1 MNSILRIRE
10 KARAADKLILLP
22 EYDDKRTQ
30 EAAAMINSEGIARAV
45 LLTPDKIDPVKKEK
59 YAEQFFQ
66 MRKAKGMTQEEAR
79 GIFEDPL
86 YYAAMETKAGA
97 ADGFVAGAVHT
108 TPDMVRASILCLGV
122 DKHIGLACSCFIM
135 DVPDCEYGQNG
146 LFIYADCGVIP
157 DPDAAQVASI
167 ALAASELG
175 SRILDM
181 PPRVAL
187 LSYSTKGSAKG
198 KSVEKMVEALKILRS
213 KAPQL
218 EADGEL
224 QVDAAIVPEVAR
236 IKSPGNPMAGKANIL
251 IFPDLSAGNISYKL
265 TQRLAKARALGPI
278 LLGLSKPCSDL
289 SRGCSAEDIVDCS
302 AVTAVRAE

>member
-10 KARAADKLILLP
+10 KAGAADKLILLP
-22 EYDDKRTQ
+22 EYEDKRTQ
-30 EAAAMINSEGIARAV
+30 EAAAMLNAEGIARAV
-45 LLTPDKIDPVKKEK
+45 LLTPDKIDRVKKEK
-59 YAEQFFQ
+59 YAEEFFQ
-66 MRKAKGMTQEEAR
+66 MRKARGMTPEEAR
-79 GIFEDPL
+79 RIFEDPL
-86 YYAAMETKAGA
+86 YYAAMETKAGQ

-157 DPDAAQVASI
+157 DPDASQVASI

-198 KSVEKMVEALKILRS
+198 KSVEKMVEALKILKS

-289 SRGCSAEDIVDCS
+289 SRGCSAEDIVDCA
-302 AVTAVRAE
+302 AVTALRAE

>member
-10 KARAADKLILLP
+10 KAKAAKKLILLP
-22 EYDDKRTQ
+22 EFGDKRTR
-30 EAAAMINSEGIARAV
+30 EAAEMLNREGIARAV
-45 LLTPDKIDPVKKEK
+45 LLTPDLIDKAKKEK
-59 YAEQFFQ
+59 YAEEFFQ
-66 MRKAKGMTQEEAR
+66 MRKAKGMSREEAAM
-79 GIFEDPL
+79 IFEDPL
-86 YYAAMETKAGA
+86 YYAAMDTRAGNS
-97 ADGFVAGAVHT
+97 DGFVAGAVHT
-108 TPDMVRASILCLGV
+108 TPDVVRASILCLGV

-157 DPDAAQVASI
+157 EPDAAQVASI

-198 KSVEKMVEALKILRS
+198 QSVAKMVDALKILKE
-213 KAPQL
+213 KAPHL

-236 IKSPGNPMAGKANIL
+236 IKSPGNPTAGKANIL

-289 SRGCSAEDIVDCS
+289 SRGCSAEDIVDCA
-302 AVTAVRAE
+302 AVTAVRVK

>member
-10 KARAADKLILLP
+10 KAKASGKLILLP
-22 EYDDKRTQ
+22 EFGDKRTQ
-30 EAAAMINSEGIARAV
+30 EAAEILNREGIARAV
-45 LLTPDKIDPVKKEK
+45 LLTPDRIDKAKKEK
-59 YAEQFFQ
+59 YAEEFFQ
-66 MRKAKGMTQEEAR
+66 LRKAKGMTREEAVM
-79 GIFEDPL
+79 IFEDPL
-86 YYAAMETKAGA
+86 YYAAMDTRAGC

-146 LFIYADCGVIP
+146 LFIYADCGVIT
-157 DPDAAQVASI
+157 DPDAQQLASI
-167 ALAASELG
+167 ALAAAEMG
-175 SRILDM
+175 SKILDM
-181 PPRVAL
+181 PPRLAF

-198 KSVEKMVEALKILRS
+198 RSVEKMVEALKILKK
-213 KAPQL
+213 KAPRL

-289 SRGCSAEDIVDCS
+289 SRGCSAEDIVDCA
-302 AVTAVRAE
+302 AVTAVRAQ